1 MNPIDRLLIS
11 NATGVALS
19 DVGDV
24 TAEPVAAPV
33 EAAPVSPTAPIFNL
47 QDFLPAIESQKLKA
61 TAMGFVGGA
70 AVVGAVALLTRR
82 KKGRGRRQ

>member
-11 NATGVALS
+11 NATGASLS
-19 DVGDV
+19 DVGEV
-24 TAEPVAAPV
+24 TTEPV

-47 QDFLPAIESQKLKA
+47 QDFLPAIESQKFKS

-70 AVVGAVALLTRR
+70 AVVGAIALLTRQ
-82 KKGRGRRQ
+82 KKRRGRRR